1 MKHREVILITTHE
14 GFKDIWVRDVKG
26 NVVDVR
32 MHKETLIWLWE
43 YLDSHRVELPNKNS
57 IDFENVEGAL
67 DSAVSQVFEKKAIGK
82 LESFLFVWNES
93 WILALAASGNF
104 GMGQRYIAGNGPVGF
119 ADPFLRI

>member
-32 MHKETLIWLWE
+32 MRKETLIWLWE
-43 YLDSHRVELPNKNS
+43 YLDSHRLELPKKNS

-67 DSAVSQVFEKKAIGK
+67 DSAISQVFRK
-82 LESFLFVWNES
+82 ESNRE
-93 WILALAASGNF
+93 A
-104 GMGQRYIAGNGPVGF
+104 
-119 ADPFLRI
+119 